1 MDFTSHANTPECQKE
16 RQTVKEMMKTCRELI
31 QTVIKKGIDRKNDI
45 LQEVGSTR
53 SGSSHV
59 SRVSSVSSTTIRAQ
73 VRAEAV
79 AAIKKAEME
88 KKIAET
94 EAQWALLLQQ
104 KEKKKREGE
113 TFAWKK
119 HEEESRI
126 VSLRMEQEAAVA
138 LAKVDAIDEELA
150 QTFANEFQK
159 PDLPLMESIPACVG
173 FHQGT
178 YGRRK
183 HSKDLS

>member
-1 MDFTSHANTPECQKE
+1 
-16 RQTVKEMMKTCRELI
+16 MKTRCELI

-59 SRVSSVSSTTIRAQ
+59 SRISSMSSTTIWAQ

-88 KKIAET
+88 KKIAES
-94 EAQWALLLQQ
+94 EAQWALLLEQ
-104 KEKKKREGE
+104 KEKKKKEGE
-113 TFAWKK
+113 ITFAWKK

-126 VSLRMEQEAAVA
+126 ASLCMEQEAAVA
-138 LAKVDAIDEELA
+138 LAKVDAIYEELA

-159 PDLPLMESIPACVG
+159 PDLPLMESIPACAG